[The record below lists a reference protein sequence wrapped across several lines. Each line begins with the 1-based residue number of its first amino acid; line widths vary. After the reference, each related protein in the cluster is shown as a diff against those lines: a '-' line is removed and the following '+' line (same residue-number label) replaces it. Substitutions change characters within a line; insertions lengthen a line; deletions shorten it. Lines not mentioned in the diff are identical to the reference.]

1 MKFTTRNLIK
11 GKDSFFV
18 VTRDGRRIE
27 EKNYETK
34 DEAQYRA
41 DTLYGVLKEWDPKSL
56 GKIGI
61 VQTSIPYKIY

>member
-11 GKDSFFV
+11 GKSSFFV

-34 DEAQYRA
+34 AEAEYRA
-41 DTLYGVLKEWDPKSL
+41 DVLYGVLKEWDRKGL
-56 GKIGI
+56 GNIGI
-61 VQTSIPYKIY
+61 VQTSTPYRIH